1 MKIWKK
7 IRIKSKDKQIDIV
20 AHSLTNY
27 LFKYGPISD
36 IITKYKI
43 GVDDIKILNEYT
55 VNRIA
60 GLFLLYIAKDTKRI
74 NDILNKYNQ
83 KEIEPVTPEVEG
95 YIEK

>member
-43 GVDDIKILNEYT
+43 ELNDVQVMNEYT
-55 VNRIA
+55 ANRIA
-60 GLFLLYIAKDTKRI
+60 GLFLLYIAKDSKRI

-95 YIEK
+95 YIER

>member
-43 GVDDIKILNEYT
+43 ELNDVQVMNEYT
-55 VNRIA
+55 ANRIA
-60 GLFLLYIAKDTKRI
+60 GLFLLYVAKDSKRI